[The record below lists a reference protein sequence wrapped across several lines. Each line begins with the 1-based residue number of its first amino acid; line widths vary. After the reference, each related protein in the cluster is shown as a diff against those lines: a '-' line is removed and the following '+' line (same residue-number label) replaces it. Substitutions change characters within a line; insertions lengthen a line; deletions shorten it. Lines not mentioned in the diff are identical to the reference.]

1 MSASSRLRRAPYWT
15 LALFAGLLTLPF
27 SWAVGVLA
35 GVALL
40 RIGWAA
46 VSARSLARREAVARR
61 GAAVVLGADPR
72 GRPVSLTDD
81 QLAAHSLVVGASGAG
96 KSTTLLRILG
106 EQIAAGKPVV
116 ALDLKGAPAFAAGL
130 EQAAARAGRPFALW
144 TLDGPARWNP
154 LAHGNPTE
162 LKDRLISSERFSEP
176 HYRRAAERYVQTAL
190 QALDAS
196 GRPADLGAV
205 VTLMDP
211 RRLAA
216 LARDFSNPLG
226 DRIQDY
232 LESLT
237 PDQLSAIHG
246 LGTRLALLSES
257 SAGPFL
263 SGADVAGLSSP
274 VIDLRAGLTGGQVIL
289 FSLNS
294 SRYESLAAQVGT
306 LAIQDLISLSGE
318 RLQIGPD
325 ILPATVA
332 IDEFSALGSD
342 HVLALLARGRE
353 SGLSVLLATQELSDL
368 ERAGRGFRDQVLG
381 LTTTKIAHRQDV
393 PGSAQTFAEMTGTEL
408 AWDET
413 RQLHGPFDF
422 SGHRGTRRQVERFRV
437 HPNVIKGLARGEAV
451 LLVKSPHL
459 QVTHVRVTRD
469 EVRDVRPDRL
479 KGPAA
484 NQVATGGAV
493 APAQSPPAPARA
505 ALAPAVVRR
514 PQLPQAVIRRP
525 QLPPPAAGRPATN
538 GRAPAGPSSERH
550 GGAGR
555 DDQPA
560 PGVTR

>member
-1 MSASSRLRRAPYWT
+1 MNTASELRRAPYWT

-27 SWAVGVLA
+27 SWAVGVVV
-35 GVALL
+35 GVAVL
-40 RIGWAA
+40 RIAWAA
-46 VSARSLARREAVARR
+46 ARARSQGRANSAARR
-61 GAAVVLGADPR
+61 GSEVVLGSDPR
-72 GRPVSLTDD
+72 GRPVSLSED
-81 QLAAHSLVVGASGAG
+81 QLAAHALIVGASGAG
-96 KSTTLLRILG
+96 KSTSLLRILG
-106 EQIAAGKPVV
+106 QQIAAGKPVV
-116 ALDLKGAPAFAAGL
+116 ALDLKGAPTFAAGL

-190 QALDAS
+190 QALAAW

-211 RRLAA
+211 RRLSA
-216 LARDFSNPLG
+216 LARRLPDPLG

-232 LESLT
+232 LASLT

-257 SAGPFL
+257 SAGRFL
-263 SGADVAGLSSP
+263 CGADAGASP
-274 VIDLRAGLTGGQVIL
+274 PIIDLRAGLTGGEVIL
-289 FSLNS
+289 FSLNA
-294 SRYESLAAQVGT
+294 SRYGSLAAQVGA
-306 LAIQDLISLSGE
+306 LAIQDLISVSGE
-318 RLQIGPD
+318 RLQTGAD
-325 ILPATVA
+325 IVPATVA
-332 IDEFSALGSD
+332 LDEFSALGSD

-393 PGSAQTFAEMTGTEL
+393 PSSAQTIAEMAGTEL

-422 SGHRGTRRQVERFRV
+422 SGRRGTRRQVERFRV
-437 HPNVIKGLARGEAV
+437 HPNVIKTLGPGEAV
-451 LLVKSPHL
+451 LLVKSPLL
-459 QVTHVRVTRD
+459 QVTHVRVTRN
-469 EVRDVRPDRL
+469 EVGDVAPRPPSRPAPDPVETSR
-479 KGPAA
+479 PAA
-484 NQVATGGAV
+484 PTQSR
-493 APAQSPPAPARA
+493 PALPSPVVPRPALPSPVVPRP
-505 ALAPAVVRR
+505 ALAR
-514 PQLPQAVIRRP
+514 
-525 QLPPPAAGRPATN
+525 PAASPSTE
-538 GRAPAGPSSERH
+538 PSSERH

-555 DDQPA
+555 DDHPA